1 MIADDQAMIRAGL
14 RLVVE
19 TAAAA
24 TITVVGEASDG
35 AEAVAVARRL
45 RPDVLVM
52 DIAMPRLDG
61 LSAARQLLADP
72 SPPKIVLLTMFD
84 TDEHLHAALRLG
96 VSGFLLK
103 VSPPEQL
110 VDAVRVAAAG
120 DALIDPAVTTRV
132 IASFAARP
140 EPVPAPEL
148 ATLTGRERDVL
159 ELLVR
164 GLSNAEI
171 GGRLLVGEATVR
183 THVGRIFQK
192 LGLRD
197 RIQAVVYGYEA
208 GLVSPGA
215 AGSGVTGPGLSGPGV
230 TGSGVT
236 GPGAFGSAG

>member
-1 MIADDQAMIRAGL
+1 MSEQVRLVIADDQAMIRAGL

-19 TAAAA
+19 TAAADL
-24 TITVVGEASDG
+24 ITVVGEASDG
-35 AEAVAVARRL
+35 AEAVAACRRL

-61 LSAARQLLADP
+61 LAAARQLLTDP
-72 SPPKIVLLTMFD
+72 GPHPPPRIVLLTMFD

-110 VDAVRVAAAG
+110 VEAVRIAAAG

-140 EPVPAPEL
+140 EPAPAPAL
-148 ATLTGRERDVL
+148 DTLTAREREVL

-171 GGRLLVGEATVR
+171 GERLLVGEATVR
-183 THVGRIFQK
+183 THVGRIFLK

-208 GLVSPGA
+208 GLVRPGD
-215 AGSGVTGPGLSGPGV
+215 TGPGG
-230 TGSGVT
+230 
-236 GPGAFGSAG
+236 

>member
-1 MIADDQAMIRAGL
+1 MLSRPVKLMIADDQAMIRAGL

-19 TAAAA
+19 AGAAG
-24 TITVVGEASDG
+24 TITVVGEAGDG
-35 AEAVAVARRL
+35 QEAVSSARRL

-72 SPPKIVLLTMFD
+72 QPPKIVLLTMFD

-110 VDAVRVAAAG
+110 VDAVRIVAAG

-132 IASFAARP
+132 IASFAAH
-140 EPVPAPEL
+140 PVPDPTPEL
-148 ATLTGRERDVL
+148 ETLTAREREVL

-171 GGRLLVGEATVR
+171 GGRLHLGEATVR
-183 THVGRIFQK
+183 THVSRIFQK

-197 RIQAVVYGYEA
+197 RVQAVVYGYEA
-208 GLVSPGA
+208 GIVRRGE
-215 AGSGVTGPGLSGPGV
+215 
-230 TGSGVT
+230 
-236 GPGAFGSAG
+236 

>member
-1 MIADDQAMIRAGL
+1 MNRNPGPVAGGGYCAGMSEQVRLVIADDQAMIRAGL

-19 TAAAA
+19 TAAAGSV
-24 TITVVGEASDG
+24 TVVGEASDG
-35 AEAVAVARRL
+35 VEAVAAVRRL

-61 LSAARQLLADP
+61 LAAARQILADP
-72 SPPKIVLLTMFD
+72 RPPRIVLLTMFD

-110 VDAVRVAAAG
+110 VDAVRIAAAG

-140 EPVPAPEL
+140 EPAPAPEL
-148 ATLTGRERDVL
+148 DTLTGREREVL
-159 ELLVR
+159 EHLVR

-171 GGRLLVGEATVR
+171 GERLHLGEATVR
-183 THVGRIFQK
+183 THVGRIFVK
-192 LGLRD
+192 LDLRD
-197 RIQAVVYGYEA
+197 RVQAVVYGYET
-208 GLVSPGA
+208 GLVHPG
-215 AGSGVTGPGLSGPGV
+215 G
-230 TGSGVT
+230 
-236 GPGAFGSAG
+236 

>member
-1 MIADDQAMIRAGL
+1 
-14 RLVVE
+14 
-19 TAAAA
+19 
-24 TITVVGEASDG
+24 
-35 AEAVAVARRL
+35 
-45 RPDVLVM
+45 
-52 DIAMPRLDG
+52 
-61 LSAARQLLADP
+61 
-72 SPPKIVLLTMFD
+72 
-84 TDEHLHAALRLG
+84 
-96 VSGFLLK
+96 
-103 VSPPEQL
+103 
-110 VDAVRVAAAG
+110 
-120 DALIDPAVTTRV
+120 VTTRV

-208 GLVSPGA
+208 GLVRPGA
-215 AGSGVTGPGLSGPGV
+215 TGLGPAG
-230 TGSGVT
+230 
-236 GPGAFGSAG
+236 

>member
-1 MIADDQAMIRAGL
+1 MSELVRLMIADDQAMIRAGL

-19 TAAAA
+19 TAAAG
-24 TITVVGEASDG
+24 TIAVVGEASDG
-35 AEAVAVARRL
+35 HEAVASARLL

-61 LSAARQLLADP
+61 LSAARLLLSDP
-72 SPPKIVLLTMFD
+72 DPPKIILLTMFD

-110 VDAVRVAAAG
+110 VDAVRAVAAG

-140 EPVPAPEL
+140 EPGPTPEL
-148 ATLTGRERDVL
+148 DTLTARERDVL
-159 ELLVR
+159 GLLVR

-171 GGRLLVGEATVR
+171 GGRLHLGEATVR

-197 RIQAVVYGYEA
+197 RVQAVVYGYEA
-208 GLVSPGA
+208 GIVRPGE
-215 AGSGVTGPGLSGPGV
+215 
-230 TGSGVT
+230 
-236 GPGAFGSAG
+236 

>member
-1 MIADDQAMIRAGL
+1 MIRAGL

-19 TAAAA
+19 TSGAPVV
-24 TITVVGEASDG
+24 VVGEAGDG
-35 AEAVAVARRL
+35 VEAVAAARRL

-61 LSAARQLLADP
+61 VSAARELLGDP
-72 SPPKIVLLTMFD
+72 RPPRIVLLTMFD

-110 VDAVRVAAAG
+110 VDAVRIAAAG

-132 IASFAARP
+132 IASFAAQQ
-140 EPVPAPEL
+140 VPGEAPEL
-148 ATLTGRERDVL
+148 DALTAREREVL
-159 ELLVR
+159 ELLAR

-171 GGRLLVGEATVR
+171 GDRLAVGEATVR
-183 THVGRIFQK
+183 THVSRVFQK

-197 RIQAVVYGYEA
+197 RVQAVVYGYES
-208 GLVSPGA
+208 GLVRPG
-215 AGSGVTGPGLSGPGV
+215 GR
-230 TGSGVT
+230 
-236 GPGAFGSAG
+236 

>member
-19 TAAAA
+19 TAAPAA
-24 TITVVGEASDG
+24 ITVVGEASDG
-35 AEAVAVARRL
+35 VEAVAAARRL

-72 SPPKIVLLTMFD
+72 RPPKIVLLTMFD

-140 EPVPAPEL
+140 EPAPAPEL
-148 ATLTGRERDVL
+148 GTLTGREREVL

-171 GGRLLVGEATVR
+171 GERLLVGEATVR
-183 THVGRIFQK
+183 THVSRIFQK
-192 LGLRD
+192 LDLRD

-208 GLVSPGA
+208 GIVRPGE
-215 AGSGVTGPGLSGPGV
+215 
-230 TGSGVT
+230 
-236 GPGAFGSAG
+236 

>member
-1 MIADDQAMIRAGL
+1 MSEQVRLLIADDQAMIRAGL

-19 TAAAA
+19 TSGAP
-24 TITVVGEASDG
+24 IVVVGEAADG
-35 AEAVAVARRL
+35 VEAVAAARRL

-61 LSAARQLLADP
+61 VAAARQLLADP
-72 SPPKIVLLTMFD
+72 RPPRIVMLTMFD

-132 IASFAARP
+132 IASFAAQPGP
-140 EPVPAPEL
+140 EPAPEL
-148 ATLTGRERDVL
+148 DALTPRERDVL
-159 ELLVR
+159 ELLAR
-164 GLSNAEI
+164 GLANAEI
-171 GGRLLVGEATVR
+171 GDRLAVGEATVR
-183 THVGRIFQK
+183 THVSRVFQK

-197 RIQAVVYGYEA
+197 RVQAVVYGYES
-208 GLVSPGA
+208 GLVRPGDR
-215 AGSGVTGPGLSGPGV
+215 
-230 TGSGVT
+230 
-236 GPGAFGSAG
+236 